1 MTHFHQTDEIAVNEI
16 LPGFAGR
23 FIHTAELTVGHFQI
37 KAGSILPEHH
47 HPQEQISN
55 LIAGRFE
62 MTVNGETKVCE
73 AGGVVT
79 IPPNAVH
86 SGRALTD
93 CYIIDVFRPARED
106 YK

>member
-1 MTHFHQTDEIAVNEI
+1 MAHFHQTDEIAINEI
-16 LPGFAGR
+16 LPGFSGR
-23 FIHTAELTVGHFQI
+23 FIHTEKLTEGHFQI

-47 HPQEQISN
+47 HPHEQISN
-55 LIAGRFE
+55 LISGRFE